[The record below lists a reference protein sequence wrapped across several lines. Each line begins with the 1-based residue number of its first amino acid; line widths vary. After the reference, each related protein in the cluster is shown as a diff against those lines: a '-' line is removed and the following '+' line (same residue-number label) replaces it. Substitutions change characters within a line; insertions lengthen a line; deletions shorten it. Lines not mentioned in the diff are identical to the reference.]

1 MIGVIGGSGLYEMEE
16 LEDIEEITIDT
27 PFGSPSAPFIVGTLS
42 GKRVAFLPRHGI
54 GHVLMPSEIPFL
66 ANIYGFRKLGCQ
78 WIISVSAVGSMKEE
92 IHPGHIVIPDQFID
106 LTIKSRSTFFGDG
119 LVAHVSMADPVC
131 SKLSSILENAAKESG
146 ADVHR
151 GGTYVCM
158 EGPQF
163 SSRSE
168 SYRYRDWGASI
179 IGMTNMPE
187 AKLAREAEMSY
198 ATIALSTDYD
208 CWHEDEKDVDVE
220 SVIALVKR
228 NAKLAR
234 TIITKAVSQIEGKSP
249 FSEILKT
256 SIISDLKYVP
266 KETLNRLE
274 LFVGKYIN

>member
-1 MIGVIGGSGLYEMEE
+1 
-16 LEDIEEITIDT
+16 
-27 PFGSPSAPFIVGTLS
+27 
-42 GKRVAFLPRHGI
+42 
-54 GHVLMPSEIPFL
+54 
-66 ANIYGFRKLGCQ
+66 
-78 WIISVSAVGSMKEE
+78 
-92 IHPGHIVIPDQFID
+92 
-106 LTIKSRSTFFGDG
+106 
-119 LVAHVSMADPVC
+119 MADPVC
-131 SKLSSILENAAKESG
+131 AKLSTILENAAKESG
-146 ADVHR
+146 ANVHK

-168 SYRYRDWGASI
+168 SYRYRDWGVSI

-208 CWHEDEKDVDVE
+208 CWHEDEEDVDVE
-220 SVIALVKR
+220 SVVALVKR
-228 NAKLAR
+228 NAELAR
-234 TIITKAVSQIEGKSP
+234 TIIGKAVSQIEGKSP

-274 LFVGKYIN
+274 LFVGRYIN